1 MIERSRN
8 LHEQGLAVVAGYSA
22 LLPPVMLFCSRHQS
36 VRDFQIKDQQV
47 KWAQPIQNAYRSVI
61 DGWATDRAQNS
72 SLVFASHVV
81 KFGQSKRFFSDESAS
96 NARIDG

>member
-47 KWAQPIQNAYRSVI
+47 KWAQPIQMFTEVLLTGGRQTERRI
-61 DGWATDRAQNS
+61 HPWS
-72 SLVFASHVV
+72 SLPM
-81 KFGQSKRFFSDESAS
+81 
-96 NARIDG
+96 